1 MCVCVCVCVRARV
14 RVCWGR
20 IGASCV
26 CVCVGQGCKPPI
38 GVNVSSAL
46 CLSKTLI
53 SLRGVPPLLSNS
65 SPTRTLTPLSF
76 TVPKPLTLRLGT
88 LLFHHLQ
95 TRLLFLQTV
104 FRRRTNIRLF
114 FFFFS
119 FKPIIL
125 LQASLSLRRKP
136 EVILSIDAVGKAGL
150 KRAGEGAVFLFRRHA
165 FPTSIL
171 LRPLG
176 LGQP

>member
-1 MCVCVCVCVRARV
+1 MCVCVRVCVGEGLEPRV
-14 RVCWGR
+14 FV
-20 IGASCV
+20 CV

-95 TRLLFLQTV
+95 TLVFSFCKQFSDVEQT
-104 FRRRTNIRLF
+104 LDF

-136 EVILSIDAVGKAGL
+136 EVILSIDAAGKAGL
-150 KRAGEGAVFLFRRHA
+150 MRAGEGAVFLFRRHA

-176 LGQP
+176 LGQL

>member
-1 MCVCVCVCVRARV
+1 MCVCVCVCVLGKDSSLGCV
-14 RVCWGR
+14 LGNDSGLVCVCVCVCWGR
-20 IGASCV
+20 IGAS

-76 TVPKPLTLRLGT
+76 TVLKPLTLRLVT

-95 TRLLFLQTV
+95 TLVFSFCKQFSDVEQT
-104 FRRRTNIRLF
+104 LDF
-114 FFFFS
+114 FFFF
-119 FKPIIL
+119 L
-125 LQASLSLRRKP
+125 VLSR
-136 EVILSIDAVGKAGL
+136 
-150 KRAGEGAVFLFRRHA
+150 
-165 FPTSIL
+165 
-171 LRPLG
+171 
-176 LGQP
+176 